1 MPFWVSCKYPGL
13 FILDV
18 YAFQQPT
25 DKAAN
30 NNYTK
35 EAFCLQDQ
43 AEGLQKYLQHL
54 GQLLAFQKGIE
65 QALGKD
71 PKQAL
76 QQALPQGS
84 LPQKPRVPIPG
95 KLHAIMHTL
104 FCSVANAQ
112 MHAAYALSLNT

>member
-1 MPFWVSCKYPGL
+1 MLG
-13 FILDV
+13 V
-18 YAFQQPT
+18 YAFQQLT

-30 NNYTK
+30 KNEFTYG
-35 EAFCLQDQ
+35 AFCLQDQ

-54 GQLLAFQKGIE
+54 GQLPAFQKGIE

-76 QQALPQGS
+76 QQALPQGA

-95 KLHAIMHTL
+95 KLHPIMHTSP
-104 FCSVANAQ
+104 CSAIIQ
-112 MHAAYALSLNT
+112 SYAACAV